1 VDLGT
6 WLLVV
11 LLLAVVAWYLSFSA
25 SRLDRLHHRVEGARS
40 ALDAQLVR
48 RAEAALELAT
58 SGALDPASGLL
69 VAGAAAEAL
78 AAGEDAGP
86 HGSGAAHHAPTNGHP
101 RDREQAESDLS
112 RALQAALDDDVLTAL
127 AAHEVGRRLL
137 DRIAAACHRVQLARR
152 FHTDAVTAAGRV
164 RGKRIVRW
172 ARLAG
177 RASAPQTFEMDDDP
191 PAGLARAAAGPV
203 A

>member
-1 VDLGT
+1 MELHT

-11 LLLAVVAWYLSFSA
+11 LLVAVVAWYLSFSA

-78 AAGEDAGP
+78 AAGEADVDGEPADG
-86 HGSGAAHHAPTNGHP
+86 
-101 RDREQAESDLS
+101 REQSESDLS
-112 RALQAALDDDVLTAL
+112 RALQAALDDDVVTTLQ
-127 AAHEVGRRLL
+127 AHEVGRRLV
-137 DRIAAACHRVQLARR
+137 DRLAAVCHRVQLARR
-152 FHTDAVTAAGRV
+152 FHNDAVTDAARV

-177 RASAPQTFEMDDDP
+177 RAPLPQTFEMDDDP
-191 PAGLARAAAGPV
+191 PAALAQRPPARAT
-203 A
+203 